1 MTSLASSKVGRGLYS
16 SYNIPGRKA
25 HLLED
30 KQIPSVGVFDEVF
43 LALGWHLEE
52 IQVTWAHL
60 EKKWTRLRT
69 CTKIHQEVLF
79 SERRDGVAS
88 IKQNRRDLSGDGVWI
103 LAMASQHSAKFDRF
117 PVVRTRPAIRGW
129 TSTLMRQRQKLE
141 LEEHVLGLFEL
152 YNEWTDVEL
161 QGNEGFIVVGS
172 MVNSEKESFLQE
184 CLMKASE
191 NYRGDGKF
199 FELHQKY
206 AEVFKNP
213 VEIGYFESSSDDG
226 NDGDGIDDD
235 GGNDGDGIDDDG
247 GNDGGNGDADDD
259 GENSDDV
266 GHVFSKEFD
275 KPPSDSS

>member
-1 MTSLASSKVGRGLYS
+1 M
-16 SYNIPGRKA
+16 
-25 HLLED
+25 
-30 KQIPSVGVFDEVF
+30 
-43 LALGWHLEE
+43 
-52 IQVTWAHL
+52 
-60 EKKWTRLRT
+60 LR
-69 CTKIHQEVLF
+69 
-79 SERRDGVAS
+79 S
-88 IKQNRRDLSGDGVWI
+88 LSGGDVVTDK
-103 LAMASQHSAKFDRF
+103 ASRDSAKFDRF
-117 PVVRTRPAIRGW
+117 PVVRTRPAIKGW

-161 QGNEGFIVVGS
+161 QGNESFIVVGS

-191 NYRGDGKF
+191 NYHGDGKF
-199 FELHQKY
+199 IELQQKY

-213 VEIGYFESSSDDG
+213 VEISYFESSSDDG

-235 GGNDGDGIDDDG
+235 DDDGGNDGDGIDDDDDDG
-247 GNDGGNGDADDD
+247 GNDGGNGDADGD
-259 GENSDDV
+259 GENGDDV